1 MLELD
6 QRRDQLREARLG
18 NVKIKSLELFGVE
31 KPTRGIRLTDER
43 ANIGAAVERGQICG
57 EVVDR
62 ASRCSNDRPV
72 ADESAKYRRL
82 VAVPDNFRK
91 LRGIAFLNAGQ
102 RRRLRTARRF
112 RQGLTAGPRQFE
124 PCVLA
129 CACATN

>member
-1 MLELD
+1 MEIEPF
-6 QRRDQLREARLG
+6 QA
-18 NVKIKSLELFGVE
+18 VGVE